1 VGAVSVEA
9 VPAAKTIASD
19 VSLAACAR
27 ERTWRLLIACARHA
41 AGLTGATEV
50 LDVATT
56 VDDWAHVERRAS
68 AHGLV
73 PWLAR
78 ALTSGDGAPNG
89 EHASCDAKSAARAAL
104 MAAAHASAGRT
115 LAQVH
120 RLSELVGALANV
132 GVTALPYKGPVL
144 SLQLY
149 GDLALRQ
156 SVDLD
161 LVVPFDAYDVARA
174 ALLRR
179 GLPPRWGH
187 TARQERTL
195 FSWLGHAPFG
205 EGDEFVELH
214 WRFADRR
221 FPFALDARDVLR
233 RAQQVRVAGRMMPLM
248 AADDLLAVLSMHAA
262 RHLFERLEWVSGVT
276 RLLVAA
282 PIKPADLMTRA
293 HALRA
298 RRTLAVSVHVAAQLL
313 DFPLDDAWR
322 RALAG
327 DPAASELAERMVREL
342 AAHELRDA
350 PWLEG
355 AALVRR
361 YGELVD
367 TRMDRARLFLHAALD
382 PTAKDQ
388 ESVVLPDALVPL
400 HRVIRPLRLA
410 RRYWRGDR
418 PAAIA
423 RCV

>member
-1 VGAVSVEA
+1 VGAVSVDA
-9 VPAAKTIASD
+9 VPAAVD
-19 VSLAACAR
+19 VGPVAATAR
-27 ERTWRLLIACARHA
+27 GRTWRLLIACARHA
-41 AGLTGATEV
+41 AGLASATEV
-50 LDVATT
+50 RDAAAT
-56 VDDWAHVERRAS
+56 VDDWTEVERRAS

-78 ALTSGDGAPNG
+78 ALPQADGASSDA
-89 EHASCDAKSAARAAL
+89 HAPLIASAN
-104 MAAAHASAGRT
+104 ASAGRT
-115 LAQVH
+115 LAQVR
-120 RLSELVGALANV
+120 RLGEVVGALANV

-174 ALLRR
+174 ALVRHD
-179 GLPPRWGH
+179 LPPRWGH
-187 TARQERTL
+187 SPRQEHTL
-195 FSWLGHAPFG
+195 FAWLGHAPFG
-205 EGDEFVELH
+205 KGDDFVELH

-221 FPFALDARDVLR
+221 FPFTLDARDALR
-233 RAQQVRVAGRMMPLM
+233 RAQQRRIAGRMLPLM

-276 RLLVAA
+276 RLLLAA
-282 PIKPADLMTRA
+282 PMAPAALMARA

-298 RRTLAVSVHVAAQLL
+298 RRTLAVSVNVAARLL

-322 RALAG
+322 RALAD
-327 DPAASELAERMVREL
+327 DPAAEPLAERMVREL
-342 AAHELRDA
+342 EAHELRDV
-350 PWLEG
+350 PSLDG

-367 TRMDRARLFLHAALD
+367 TRMDRARLFVRAALD

-388 ESVVLPDALVPL
+388 EAVALPDALAPL

-410 RRYWRGDR
+410 RRYLRG
-418 PAAIA
+418 
-423 RCV
+423 

>member
-1 VGAVSVEA
+1 MGTLSLESA
-9 VPAAKTIASD
+9 PATNASA
-19 VSLAACAR
+19 AACER

-50 LDVATT
+50 VSVATT

-68 AHGLV
+68 AHGLL

-78 ALTSGDGAPNG
+78 ALSQGEGAPSD
-89 EHASCDAKSAARAAL
+89 EHASSVARSADRAAL
-104 MAAAHASAGRT
+104 MAAANACAGRT
-115 LAQVH
+115 LAQVR
-120 RLSELVGALANV
+120 RLEELIGALANV

-174 ALLRR
+174 ALVRR

-187 TARQERTL
+187 TVRQEQTL
-195 FSWLGHAPFG
+195 FAWLGHAPFG
-205 EGDEFVELH
+205 QGDDFVELH

-233 RAQQVRVAGRMMPLM
+233 RAQQARVAGRMLPLM

-262 RHLFERLEWVSGVT
+262 RHLYERLEWVSGVT

-282 PIKPADLMTRA
+282 PVAPAALMARA
-293 HALRA
+293 RALRA
-298 RRTLAVSVHVAAQLL
+298 GRTLAVSVHVAAQLL

-322 RALAG
+322 RALAV
-327 DPAASELAERMVREL
+327 DPAASPLAERMVREL
-342 AAHELRDA
+342 AAHELRDT
-350 PWLEG
+350 PWPEG

-367 TRMDRARLFLHAALD
+367 TRLDRARLFMHAALD
-382 PTAKDQ
+382 PTAKDHDA
-388 ESVVLPDALVPL
+388 VALPDALVPL

-410 RRYWRGDR
+410 RRYWRG
-418 PAAIA
+418 
-423 RCV
+423 

>member
-1 VGAVSVEA
+1 VGALSFA
-9 VPAAKTIASD
+9 VAPSAVGARPGDDAPGM
-19 VSLAACAR
+19 ARGR
-27 ERTWRLLIACARHA
+27 ERAWRLLLACARHA
-41 AGLTGATEV
+41 AGLASAREV
-50 LDVATT
+50 VDVATT
-56 VDDWAHVERRAS
+56 IDDWAHVERRAS

-78 ALTSGDGAPNG
+78 ALSPRDGAPCD
-89 EHASCDAKSAARAAL
+89 EHASII
-104 MAAAHASAGRT
+104 AAANASAGRT
-115 LAQVH
+115 LAQVR
-120 RLSELVGALANV
+120 RLTELVAALADI
-132 GVTALPYKGPVL
+132 GVTALPYKGPAL

-161 LVVPFDAYDVARA
+161 LVVPFDTYDAARA

-187 TARQERTL
+187 SARQERTL
-195 FSWLGHAPFG
+195 FAWLGHAPFG
-205 EGDEFVELH
+205 QGDDFVELH

-233 RAQQVRVAGRMMPLM
+233 RARQTRVAGRTLPLM
-248 AADDLLAVLSMHAA
+248 APDDLLAVLSMHAA

-282 PIKPADLMTRA
+282 PMGPAALMARA
-293 HALRA
+293 AALRA
-298 RRTLAVSVHVAAQLL
+298 RRTLAVTVHVAAQLL

-327 DPAASELAERMVREL
+327 DPVAEPLAMRMVHDL
-342 AAHELRDA
+342 TSHELHDA
-350 PWLEG
+350 PWPEG

-367 TRMDRARLFLHAALD
+367 TRMDRARLFVHAALD

-388 ESVVLPDALVPL
+388 EAVALPDALAPL

-410 RRYWRGDR
+410 RRYLLG
-418 PAAIA
+418 
-423 RCV
+423 

>member
-1 VGAVSVEA
+1 MGAVMDDVAPVA
-9 VPAAKTIASD
+9 VDPRAGT
-19 VSLAACAR
+19 R
-27 ERTWRLLIACARHA
+27 GHTWRLLIACARHA
-41 AGLTGATEV
+41 AGLTSAPEV
-50 LDVATT
+50 SQVADAI
-56 VDDWAHVERRAS
+56 DDWAHVERRAS

-78 ALTSGDGAPNG
+78 ALSQDGFAPG
-89 EHASCDAKSAARAAL
+89 GGHASIV
-104 MAAAHASAGRT
+104 AAANASAGRT
-115 LAQVH
+115 LAQVR
-120 RLSELVGALANV
+120 RLNELVGALADV

-174 ALLRR
+174 ALVRR

-187 TARQERTL
+187 SARQERTL
-195 FSWLGHAPFG
+195 FAWLGHAPFG
-205 EGDEFVELH
+205 EGDDFVELH

-221 FPFALDARDVLR
+221 FPFALDARDVLH
-233 RAQQVRVAGRMMPLM
+233 RAQQIRVAGRMLPLM
-248 AADDLLAVLSMHAA
+248 ATDDLLAVLSMHAA

-282 PIKPADLMTRA
+282 PMEPASLMARA

-322 RALAG
+322 RALAEER
-327 DPAASELAERMVREL
+327 AAAPLAEQMVREL
-342 AAHELRDA
+342 AAHELRDV

-355 AALVRR
+355 ATLVRR

-367 TRMDRARLFLHAALD
+367 TPMDRARLFVHAALD

-388 ESVVLPDALVPL
+388 EAVALPDTLVPL

-410 RRYWRGDR
+410 GRYLGRTKQG
-418 PAAIA
+418 
-423 RCV
+423 

>member
-1 VGAVSVEA
+1 VGAVS
-9 VPAAKTIASD
+9 
-19 VSLAACAR
+19 LAAPIDTPVLEAPVAARAR

-56 VDDWAHVERRAS
+56 IDDWADVTRRAA
-68 AHGLV
+68 AHGLL

-78 ALTSGDGAPNG
+78 ALSQSGRVPT
-89 EHASCDAKSAARAAL
+89 EHASLGAASAERSAL
-104 MAAAHASAGRT
+104 IAAANASAGRT
-115 LAQVH
+115 LAQVR
-120 RLSELVGALANV
+120 RLGELVGGLANV

-161 LVVPFDAYDVARA
+161 LVVPFDTYDVARS
-174 ALLRR
+174 ALVRR

-187 TARQERTL
+187 SARQERTL
-195 FSWLGHAPFG
+195 FAWLGHAPFG
-205 EGDEFVELH
+205 EGDDFVELH

-233 RAQQVRVAGRMMPLM
+233 RAQQMRVAGRMMPLM
-248 AADDLLAVLSMHAA
+248 APDDLLAVLAMHAA

-282 PIKPADLMTRA
+282 PMAPAQLMARA

-298 RRTLAVSVHVAAQLL
+298 RRMLAVSVHVAARVL

-322 RALAG
+322 RALSD
-327 DPAASELAERMVREL
+327 DPAAERLAEGMAREL
-342 AAHELRDA
+342 EAHELRDV

-367 TRMDRARLFLHAALD
+367 TRTDRARLFLRAALD
-382 PTAKDQ
+382 PTAQDQ
-388 ESVVLPDALVPL
+388 EVVALPDALAPL
-400 HRVIRPLRLA
+400 HHVVRPLRLA
-410 RRYWRGDR
+410 GRYLTRAGR
-418 PAAIA
+418 S
-423 RCV
+423 

>member
-1 VGAVSVEA
+1 VGAVSVDA
-9 VPAAKTIASD
+9 VPVAVDARREAAT
-19 VSLAACAR
+19 AR
-27 ERTWRLLIACARHA
+27 GRTWRLLIACARHA
-41 AGLTGATEV
+41 AGLARATEV
-50 LDVATT
+50 RDAATT
-56 VDDWAHVERRAS
+56 VDDWADVERRAS

-78 ALTSGDGAPNG
+78 ALTRPDGAVSE
-89 EHASCDAKSAARAAL
+89 EHASVVGAAN
-104 MAAAHASAGRT
+104 ASAGRT
-115 LAQVH
+115 LAQVR
-120 RLSELVGALANV
+120 RLGELVGAFANV

-174 ALLRR
+174 ALVRR
-179 GLPPRWGH
+179 DLPPRWGH
-187 TARQERTL
+187 SARQEHTL
-195 FSWLGHAPFG
+195 FAWLGHAPFG
-205 EGDEFVELH
+205 MGDDFVELH

-221 FPFALDARDVLR
+221 FPFALDAREALR
-233 RAQQVRVAGRMMPLM
+233 RAQQQRVAGRMLPLM

-282 PIKPADLMTRA
+282 PMEPATLMARA

-298 RRTLAVSVHVAAQLL
+298 RRALAVSVNVAARLL

-322 RALAG
+322 RALAD
-327 DPAASELAERMVREL
+327 DPAAGPLAERMVREL
-342 AAHELRDA
+342 EAQELRDVSL
-350 PWLEG
+350 PEG

-367 TRMDRARLFLHAALD
+367 TRMDRARLFVHAALD
-382 PTAKDQ
+382 PTATDQ
-388 ESVVLPDALVPL
+388 ESVALPDALAPL

-410 RRYWRGDR
+410 RRYLRG
-418 PAAIA
+418 
-423 RCV
+423 

>member
-1 VGAVSVEA
+1 MGAL
-9 VPAAKTIASD
+9 
-19 VSLAACAR
+19 SLAAAPAVIDTPSIAAARTR
-27 ERTWRLLIACARHA
+27 ERAWRLLIACARHA
-41 AGLTGATEV
+41 AGLASATEV
-50 LDVATT
+50 RDVATT
-56 VDDWAHVERRAS
+56 VDDWADVERRAS

-78 ALTSGDGAPNG
+78 TLSQGVLAPSD
-89 EHASCDAKSAARAAL
+89 ERASIIAAASAA
-104 MAAAHASAGRT
+104 AGRT
-115 LAQVH
+115 LAQVR
-120 RLSELVGALANV
+120 RLNELVGALADV

-174 ALLRR
+174 ALVRH

-187 TARQERTL
+187 SARQERTL
-195 FSWLGHAPFG
+195 FAWLGHAPFG
-205 EGDEFVELH
+205 EGDDFVELH

-233 RAQQVRVAGRMMPLM
+233 RAQQTRVAGRTLPLM

-262 RHLFERLEWVSGVT
+262 RHLFERLEWIAGVT

-282 PIKPADLMTRA
+282 PMAPSQLMARA
-293 HALRA
+293 GALRA
-298 RRTLAVSVHVAAQLL
+298 RRMLAVSVHVAAKLL

-322 RALAG
+322 RALA
-327 DPAASELAERMVREL
+327 DDREAEPLAERMVREL
-342 AAHELRDA
+342 AAHELYDA
-350 PWLEG
+350 PWPVG

-367 TRMDRARLFLHAALD
+367 TRMDRARLLMHAALD
-382 PTAKDQ
+382 PTVKDQ
-388 ESVVLPDALVPL
+388 DAVALPDALVPL
-400 HRVIRPLRLA
+400 HRVIRPVRLA
-410 RRYWRGDR
+410 RRYLLRG
-418 PAAIA
+418 
-423 RCV
+423 

>member
-1 VGAVSVEA
+1 VGAVSVDA
-9 VPAAKTIASD
+9 APASIATLPSD
-19 VSLAACAR
+19 ASVAACTR

-41 AGLTGATEV
+41 AGLTSATEV
-50 LDVATT
+50 RDVATAI
-56 VDDWAHVERRAS
+56 DDWTHVERRAT

-73 PWLAR
+73 PWLGR
-78 ALTSGDGAPNG
+78 ALAQGDGAVSDG
-89 EHASCDAKSAARAAL
+89 HASIL
-104 MAAAHASAGRT
+104 AAANASAGRT
-115 LAQVH
+115 LAQVR
-120 RLSELVGALANV
+120 RLGELVGALAEI

-161 LVVPFDAYDVARA
+161 LVVPFDTYDVARA

-187 TARQERTL
+187 SARQERTL
-195 FSWLGHAPFG
+195 FAWLGHAPFG
-205 EGDEFVELH
+205 KGDDFVELH

-233 RAQQVRVAGRMMPLM
+233 RAQQARVAGRMLPLM

-282 PIKPADLMTRA
+282 PVDPANLMARA

-298 RRTLAVSVHVAAQLL
+298 RRTLAVSVHVAALLL
-313 DFPLDDAWR
+313 DFPLDDTWR
-322 RALAG
+322 RALAE
-327 DPAASELAERMVREL
+327 DRDAEPLAERMVREL

-350 PWLEG
+350 PWPDG

-367 TRMDRARLFLHAALD
+367 TRMDRAWLFVHAALD
-382 PTAKDQ
+382 PTTKDQ
-388 ESVVLPDALVPL
+388 EAVALPDALAPL

-410 RRYWRGDR
+410 GQYL
-418 PAAIA
+418 A
-423 RCV
+423 RARQS

>member
-1 VGAVSVEA
+1 MGAVSFA
-9 VPAAKTIASD
+9 AAPAGVDAHRGADAPVT
-19 VSLAACAR
+19 ACVR

-41 AGLTGATEV
+41 AGLTSAAEV
-50 LDVATT
+50 GDVATAIE
-56 VDDWAHVERRAS
+56 DWTHAERRAS

-78 ALTSGDGAPNG
+78 ALAPGDGAPSDA
-89 EHASCDAKSAARAAL
+89 HASII
-104 MAAAHASAGRT
+104 AAANASAGRT
-115 LAQVH
+115 LAQMR
-120 RLSELVGALANV
+120 RLTELVGALADI

-149 GDLALRQ
+149 DDLALRQ

-161 LVVPFDAYDVARA
+161 LVVPFDTYDVARA

-187 TARQERTL
+187 TARQEHTL
-195 FSWLGHAPFG
+195 FAWLGHAPFG
-205 EGDEFVELH
+205 QGDDFVELH

-233 RAQQVRVAGRMMPLM
+233 RARQTRVAGRMLPLM

-282 PIKPADLMTRA
+282 PMAPASLMARA
-293 HALRA
+293 HTLRA

-322 RALAG
+322 RALA
-327 DPAASELAERMVREL
+327 DDSAAETLAERMVGEL
-342 AAHELRDA
+342 AAHELRDE
-350 PWLEG
+350 PRPEG

-367 TRMDRARLFLHAALD
+367 TRMDRARLLMHAALD
-382 PTAKDQ
+382 PTAKEQ
-388 ESVVLPDALVPL
+388 EALALPAALAPL
-400 HRVIRPLRLA
+400 HRVVRPLRLA
-410 RRYWRGDR
+410 RRYLRG
-418 PAAIA
+418 
-423 RCV
+423 

>member
-1 VGAVSVEA
+1 MGAVSVDRAPSA
-9 VPAAKTIASD
+9 VDVRGAAT
-19 VSLAACAR
+19 AR
-27 ERTWRLLIACARHA
+27 ERTWQLLVACARHA
-41 AGLTGATEV
+41 AGLTSAGEV
-50 LDVATT
+50 RDAAMM
-56 VDDWAHVERRAS
+56 VDDWADVERRAS

-78 ALTSGDGAPNG
+78 ALTPGDGASS
-89 EHASCDAKSAARAAL
+89 EVHAPL
-104 MAAAHASAGRT
+104 IAAANVSAGRT
-115 LAQVH
+115 LAQVR
-120 RLSELVGALANV
+120 RLGELVGALANV

-174 ALLRR
+174 ALVRR
-179 GLPPRWGH
+179 DLPPRWAH
-187 TARQERTL
+187 SARQERTL
-195 FSWLGHAPFG
+195 FAWLGHAPFG
-205 EGDEFVELH
+205 TGDDFVELH

-233 RAQQVRVAGRMMPLM
+233 RAQQVRVAGRMLPLM
-248 AADDLLAVLSMHAA
+248 AADDLLAVLAMHAA

-282 PIKPADLMTRA
+282 PLEPAALMARA

-298 RRTLAVSVHVAAQLL
+298 RRTLAVSVHVAARLL

-322 RALAG
+322 RALAD
-327 DPAASELAERMVREL
+327 DPAAEPLAERMVREL
-342 AAHELRDA
+342 EAHEVRNV
-350 PWLEG
+350 PWPEG

-361 YGELVD
+361 YAELVD
-367 TRMDRARLFLHAALD
+367 SRMDRARVFVHAALD
-382 PTAKDQ
+382 PTARDQ
-388 ESVVLPDALVPL
+388 EAVALPGVMAPL

-410 RRYWRGDR
+410 GRYLARAKADR
-418 PAAIA
+418 
-423 RCV
+423 

>member
-1 VGAVSVEA
+1 VGAVSVDA
-9 VPAAKTIASD
+9 APASIATLPSD
-19 VSLAACAR
+19 ASVAACTR

-41 AGLTGATEV
+41 AGLTSATEV
-50 LDVATT
+50 RDVATAI
-56 VDDWAHVERRAS
+56 DDWTHVERRAS

-73 PWLAR
+73 PWLGR
-78 ALTSGDGAPNG
+78 ALAQGDGAVSDG
-89 EHASCDAKSAARAAL
+89 HASIL
-104 MAAAHASAGRT
+104 AAANASAGRT
-115 LAQVH
+115 LAQVR
-120 RLSELVGALANV
+120 RLGELVGALAEI

-161 LVVPFDAYDVARA
+161 LVVPFDTYDVARA

-187 TARQERTL
+187 SARQERTL
-195 FSWLGHAPFG
+195 FAWLGHAPFG
-205 EGDEFVELH
+205 KGDDFVELH

-233 RAQQVRVAGRMMPLM
+233 RAQQARVAGRMLPLM

-282 PIKPADLMTRA
+282 PVDPANLMARA

-298 RRTLAVSVHVAAQLL
+298 RRTLAVSVHVAALLL
-313 DFPLDDAWR
+313 DFPLDDTWR
-322 RALAG
+322 RALAE
-327 DPAASELAERMVREL
+327 DRDAEPLAERMVREL

-350 PWLEG
+350 PWPDG

-367 TRMDRARLFLHAALD
+367 TRMDRAWLFVHAALD
-382 PTAKDQ
+382 PTTKDQ
-388 ESVVLPDALVPL
+388 EAVALPDALAPL

-410 RRYWRGDR
+410 GRYL
-418 PAAIA
+418 A
-423 RCV
+423 RARQS

>member
-1 VGAVSVEA
+1 MGAL
-9 VPAAKTIASD
+9 
-19 VSLAACAR
+19 SLAAAPAVIDTSYIAAARAR

-41 AGLTGATEV
+41 AGLASATEV
-50 LDVATT
+50 LDVATM
-56 VDDWAHVERRAS
+56 VDDWADVERRAS

-78 ALTSGDGAPNG
+78 ALSQGDLAPSD
-89 EHASCDAKSAARAAL
+89 EHASII
-104 MAAAHASAGRT
+104 AAASASAGRT
-115 LAQVH
+115 LAQVR
-120 RLSELVGALANV
+120 RLNELVGALADV

-174 ALLRR
+174 ALVRR
-179 GLPPRWGH
+179 GLPPRWRH
-187 TARQERTL
+187 SARQERTL
-195 FSWLGHAPFG
+195 FAWLGHAPFG
-205 EGDEFVELH
+205 EGDDFVELH

-233 RAQQVRVAGRMMPLM
+233 RAQQTRVAGRTLPLM

-262 RHLFERLEWVSGVT
+262 RHLFERLEWIAGVT

-282 PIKPADLMTRA
+282 PMEPAHLMARA
-293 HALRA
+293 EALRA
-298 RRTLAVSVHVAAQLL
+298 RRMLAVSVHVAAKLL

-322 RALAG
+322 RALA
-327 DPAASELAERMVREL
+327 DDREAEPLAERMVREL
-342 AAHELRDA
+342 AAHELYDA
-350 PWLEG
+350 PWPVG

-367 TRMDRARLFLHAALD
+367 TRMDRARLLMHAALD
-382 PTAKDQ
+382 PTVKDQ
-388 ESVVLPDALVPL
+388 DALALPDALVPL

-410 RRYWRGDR
+410 GRYLGRSLQS
-418 PAAIA
+418 
-423 RCV
+423 